1 MESCANESRSQTRDC
16 MQTTL
21 GLCVGWLGPKFEPSG
36 DEQICTPLCNFAGVR
51 SRGADRH
58 KLTSLILSCDSDLRR
73 RRYVSVISQVAIWL
87 LTWDSEAFVICISD
101 WIKKTKTFYM
111 FVRTVNRTASSS
123 IAIVLC
129 LCIMSAKDD
138 SQLLIVQAIQ

>member
-1 MESCANESRSQTRDC
+1 MESCADESRSQTRDC
-16 MQTTL
+16 MQ
-21 GLCVGWLGPKFEPSG
+21 GWLGPKFEPSG

-58 KLTSLILSCDSDLRR
+58 KLTSLLLSCDSDLRR
-73 RRYVSVISQVAIWL
+73 RRYVSVISHVAIWL

-101 WIKKTKTFYM
+101 WIKTTDFVYIYIYIYI

-138 SQLLIVQAIQ
+138 SQLMIVQMIR